1 MSPSSLQLK
10 FVRCG
15 VCGADNWHPYAS
27 GKDYEYDTSNDVF
40 RMVRCKECGNVYLN
54 PRPAEVEFS
63 QIYPPNYYAYNYDTA
78 VHPIARRAKDWLDA
92 GKVKSWIAPFET
104 KRALRFLDVGC
115 GNGRYL
121 TMLHRLGLAKHQLFG
136 VEMDATAIDRLNA
149 EGYQGFY
156 GRLEDIAD
164 ELPENYFDVIVLL
177 QVLEHVAN
185 PAETVRCLGRLLR
198 PGGRLILETPNTEGL
213 DAKLFQ
219 GGCWGG
225 YHFPRHWNLFDR
237 RTLTRLVTDAGLT
250 VDRFKALPSHAF
262 WILSYRHWLAHH
274 QQRPR
279 LASLFDPLQN
289 VSLLSVFTGF
299 DWLRSKMGVWTSNLQ
314 LIAVKPKS
322 PPLSSSPERP
332 FGNLQ
337 HLS

>member
-1 MSPSSLQLK
+1 MSSSSLQLE

-15 VCGADNWHPYAS
+15 VCGADNWYPYAV

-40 RMVRCKECGNVYLN
+40 QMVRCKTCGNIYLN
-54 PRPAEVEFS
+54 PRPTEAELS
-63 QIYPPNYYAYNYDTA
+63 RIYPPHYYAYNYDKS

-92 GKVKSWIAPFET
+92 GKVKSWIAPFEK

-121 TMLHRLGLAKHQLFG
+121 KMLHRLGLAKHQLFG
-136 VEMDATAIDRLNA
+136 IEMNAEAIDSLNA

-156 GRLEDIAD
+156 GRLEDVAD

-185 PAETVRCLGRLLR
+185 PTETVRCLGRLLR

-213 DAKLFQ
+213 DANWFRD
-219 GGCWGG
+219 GFWGG

-237 RTLTRLVTDAGLT
+237 KTLTRLVEDAGLT
-250 VDRFKALPSHAF
+250 VGSFKALPSHAF
-262 WILSYRHWLAHH
+262 WILSYHHWLQH
-274 QQRPR
+274 QTQQPR
-279 LASLFDPLQN
+279 LASLFDPLRN
-289 VSLLSVFTGF
+289 VALLSLFTGF
-299 DWLRSKMGVWTSNLQ
+299 DLLRSKVGVWTSNVQ
-314 LIAVKPKS
+314 LVAVKPKGS
-322 PPLSSSPERP
+322 TLQPSPEQP
-332 FGNLQ
+332 FANLQ
-337 HLS
+337 HLP